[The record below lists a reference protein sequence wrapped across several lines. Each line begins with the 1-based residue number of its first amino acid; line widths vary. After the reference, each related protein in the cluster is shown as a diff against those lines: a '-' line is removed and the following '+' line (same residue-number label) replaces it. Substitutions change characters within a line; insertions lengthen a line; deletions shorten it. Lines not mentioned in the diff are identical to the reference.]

1 MQKRLPRKLL
11 KRNDEIA
18 GLDISLSCLEGAVRG
33 VESGLLSARGRKGGR
48 SRAERYPSVPSL
60 KG

>member
-18 GLDISLSCLEGAVRG
+18 GLDISLSCLEGQ
-33 VESGLLSARGRKGGR
+33 
-48 SRAERYPSVPSL
+48 
-60 KG
+60 